1 MGAVK
6 TTTKAGVT
14 GTIAAGPPA
23 LFWENQDQIASF
35 DYLSI
40 TIASAFSITWI
51 ALTIVSYFLLSYH
64 RRLKYLETL
73 TAPPR

>member
-35 DYLSI
+35 DYLSV
-40 TIASAFSITWI
+40 TIASAFSLTWI
-51 ALTIVSYFLLSYH
+51 ALTITSFLLLTLH
-64 RRLKYLETL
+64 RRLRHLESI